1 MAKKIDYTVNFE
13 KENGNVAIAEI
24 LMNGK
29 VDVTIKTPNNAT
41 IIRHF
46 DNTDDMKNE
55 MKAMGYSAV

>member
-1 MAKKIDYTVNFE
+1 MAKKIDYTINFE

-29 VDVTIKTPNNAT
+29 VDVTIKTPNNVT

-46 DNTDDMKNE
+46 DNTNDMKNE
-55 MKAMGYSAV
+55 MQALNYNAI